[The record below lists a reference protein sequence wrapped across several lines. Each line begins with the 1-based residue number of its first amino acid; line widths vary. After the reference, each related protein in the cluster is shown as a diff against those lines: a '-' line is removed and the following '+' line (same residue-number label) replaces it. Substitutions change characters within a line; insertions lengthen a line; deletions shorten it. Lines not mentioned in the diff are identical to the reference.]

1 MVRLDRAVNSRSPGI
16 VHEET
21 MLRRIA
27 FVLAVSLAPFALP
40 ALVTDAQAQPAPGP
54 GTKAIQDANGKITA
68 LLQKKVTPG
77 SPEEK
82 KVIEEIAKIAKQ
94 LIDVDQLGK
103 DAMVNQWSKLTKP
116 QQAEFLK
123 VLRDLIDAN
132 YVKTLRGNVSYKVN
146 YKGESP
152 DAKGNLVV
160 KTEVETTRKGR
171 PFKIQIDYTLAKSG
185 KDLKIVNV
193 VQDGSDLVE
202 SYRGQF
208 DKLIKD
214 KGFDK
219 LIENMKNKANDLNN
233 ASANP
238 NPTGGA
244 PAKS

>member
-1 MVRLDRAVNSRSPGI
+1 M
-16 VHEET
+16 
-21 MLRRIA
+21 
-27 FVLAVSLAPFALP
+27 
-40 ALVTDAQAQPAPGP
+40 
-54 GTKAIQDANGKITA
+54 
-68 LLQKKVTPG
+68 QKKVTPG

-208 DKLIKD
+208 DKLI
-214 KGFDK
+214 
-219 LIENMKNKANDLNN
+219 ENMKNKANDLN
-233 ASANP
+233 AANP
-238 NPTGGA
+238 NPTGGSPA
-244 PAKS
+244 ANPNPTADTPAKAKG